1 MRAPNEATVISERVA
16 RVAKRY
22 RLSPEVT
29 ASLERISADL
39 TDGQLDGLGTGA
51 ALMGPYITGFSRPS
65 LHESPRMHTLPLPR
79 KKAPSSKQRPS
90 GPRARARSTR
100 RHRSRRAARPAGRAR
115 APDPPPPPPRVLEL
129 PAPAQ
134 SSALATSVQPCAR
147 DRSAACLAEAQS
159 SPRKSAKKTLSSE
172 DRRQLVSLLAD
183 LVMADLA
190 TRLGDE

>member
-1 MRAPNEATVISERVA
+1 MRAPDEATIISERVA

-51 ALMGPYITGFSRPS
+51 ALMGPYITGFSWPS
-65 LHESPRMHTLPLPR
+65 LHESPRMHHLPLPR
-79 KKAPSSKQRPS
+79 TKPPSSKQASPP
-90 GPRARARSTR
+90 PRMRARSVR
-100 RHRSRRAARPAGRAR
+100 RPRSRRAARPAGRAR
-115 APDPPPPPPRVLEL
+115 APDPPPPPPILEP

-134 SSALATSVQPCAR
+134 SSALTTNEQPCAR

-159 SPRKSAKKTLSSE
+159 SARKSALKALSSE
-172 DRRQLVSLLAD
+172 ERRKLVSLLAD

-190 TRLGDE
+190 TRPGDE